1 MVKVTLHVCA
11 KCTYSATRRS
21 SLKSHLAHKHGIGA
35 VWLTCPEAG
44 CTYRTLQ
51 CGHLKEHLAAKHGTG
66 GVWLTCPEAGCTHR
80 TLRRSNL
87 KMHLAHKHGIGAIWL
102 TCPEAGCTHRTL
114 QRGHL
119 KLHLAAK
126 HGIGGLTCPEAGC
139 THRTLR
145 RSDLK
150 KHLAHKHGTG
160 VVWLPCTHA
169 GCTSKFKSRG
179 HLNAHLAHK
188 HDIGDHQCEYCLGH
202 HTSKIP
208 YTDKNMGRV
217 HICRKCYNR
226 VTGKTSRVELTWSN
240 YTDTA
245 LGVDFLIGNDTS
257 LRTLGGCS
265 RRRPDKMYAS
275 PGHIEIDECDEHQHR
290 YHGSTAYTCEEARLT
305 EIYDDPSL
313 CGSTMTVI
321 RWNPDTY
328 TVPPGSR
335 RVPRK
340 ERLAMFV
347 ALKQHLRRS
356 RSEQDPRIRI
366 FYMFYDRDNPTIC
379 QNLPRVFIDTWSDI
393 YEA

>member
-1 MVKVTLHVCA
+1 
-11 KCTYSATRRS
+11 
-21 SLKSHLAHKHGIGA
+21 
-35 VWLTCPEAG
+35 
-44 CTYRTLQ
+44 
-51 CGHLKEHLAAKHGTG
+51 
-66 GVWLTCPEAGCTHR
+66 
-80 TLRRSNL
+80 
-87 KMHLAHKHGIGAIWL
+87 
-102 TCPEAGCTHRTL
+102 
-114 QRGHL
+114 
-119 KLHLAAK
+119 
-126 HGIGGLTCPEAGC
+126 
-139 THRTLR
+139 
-145 RSDLK
+145 
-150 KHLAHKHGTG
+150 
-160 VVWLPCTHA
+160 
-169 GCTSKFKSRG
+169 
-179 HLNAHLAHK
+179 
-188 HDIGDHQCEYCLGH
+188 
-202 HTSKIP
+202 
-208 YTDKNMGRV
+208 MGRV

-379 QNLPRVFIDTWSDI
+379 QNLPCVFIDTWSDI
-393 YEA
+393 YETVTTNYT